1 MQRIARSKRLDTC
14 IAIAHGVFALGS
26 RPMYHNA
33 YQDVIEAAPSEA
45 RNSERRALLHA
56 ARLLDLAIQAGP
68 RSIESVEAL
77 LYVRRLWT
85 FFVEQLAQP
94 GNPLA
99 NETRA
104 KLISIG
110 LWILGEEER
119 IRMGQST
126 DYASIAEV
134 CRTIAAGLAT

>member
-1 MQRIARSKRLDTC
+1 
-14 IAIAHGVFALGS
+14 
-26 RPMYHNA
+26 MYHNA

-45 RNSERRALLHA
+45 RNSERKALLNA
-56 ARLLDLAIQAGP
+56 AMLLDAAIVAGP
-68 RSIESVEAL
+68 RSIESVTAL

-85 FFVEQLAQP
+85 YFVEQLAQP
-94 GNPLA
+94 GNPLSK
-99 NETRA
+99 ETRA

-119 IRMGQST
+119 IRMGQSS

-134 CRTIAAGLAT
+134 CRTIAAGLSS

>member
-1 MQRIARSKRLDTC
+1 
-14 IAIAHGVFALGS
+14 
-26 RPMYHNA
+26 MYHNA

-126 DYASIAEV
+126 DYASMAEV
-134 CRTIAAGLAT
+134 CRTIATGLAT